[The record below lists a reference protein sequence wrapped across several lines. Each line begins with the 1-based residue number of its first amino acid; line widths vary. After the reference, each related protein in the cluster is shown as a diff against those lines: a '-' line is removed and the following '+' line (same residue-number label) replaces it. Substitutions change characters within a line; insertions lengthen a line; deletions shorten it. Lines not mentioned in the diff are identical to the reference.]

1 MKAIECRN
9 ISYLYPNGLKAING
23 IDFVVEENETL
34 GIIGPN
40 GAGKTTLF
48 LALCGIIPFEGEI
61 KICNTELTKS
71 NVQSIRKDLGFVF
84 QNPDDQLF
92 MPTVYEDIAFGP
104 MNLGFSKDEVDCCVK
119 KALLNV
125 GLSGFEERITHHLSF
140 GEKKRVALATVLSM
154 SPKILLLDE
163 PTSELD
169 PWAKNRF
176 IELIS
181 KVEGTKII
189 ASHDLQMIIDLCD
202 KIMLL
207 NKGKILEITE
217 NVKDIKELYSKF
229 NL

>member
-1 MKAIECRN
+1 MKVIECHN
-9 ISYLYPNGLKAING
+9 VSYLYPNGLNAING
-23 IDFVVEENETL
+23 IDFSIEENETL

-61 KICNTELTKS
+61 TICNTKLTKS
-71 NVQSIRKDLGFVF
+71 NTQDLRKNLGFVF

-104 MNLGFSKDEVDCCVK
+104 INLGFSKDEVDCCVK
-119 KALLNV
+119 KALRNI
-125 GLSGFEERITHHLSF
+125 GLSDFEDRITHHLSF

-169 PWAKNRF
+169 PWAKNQF
-176 IELIS
+176 IDLIS
-181 KVEGTKII
+181 KIKGTKII

-217 NVKDIKELYSKF
+217 NTKDIKELYSKF